1 MKKAIYIFIAVGL
14 LSLTNGDALK
24 ADEVI
29 EAKRAET
36 KIEALLNRK
45 DQLLVKEVYTL
56 DKITGLYLSS
66 GVIRA
71 IVAYEPEEKE
81 ARLKGL
87 IMELEE
93 GQNSERTC
101 TSYLDAEEIQ
111 GLSAAIGSM
120 VRLVEER
127 NKKENFSTEILYTT
141 RDDLTFGVYAGE
153 TDEGGFIST
162 GGEGKLTL
170 SLETNQISEVK
181 KIVDYGHTL
190 LKMK

>member
-1 MKKAIYIFIAVGL
+1 MKKAIHILIAAAL
-14 LSLTNGDALK
+14 LSLTNGDILK

-36 KIEALLNRK
+36 KVETLLNRK

-56 DKITGLYLSS
+56 GKITGLYSSS
-66 GVIRA
+66 GVISA
-71 IVAYEPEEKE
+71 IVAYEPDEKE

-87 IMELEE
+87 IMEVQE

-111 GLSAAIGSM
+111 GLSAAIDSM
-120 VRLVEER
+120 VRLIEER
-127 NKKENFSTEILYTT
+127 DKKENFSTEILYTT

-153 TDEGGFIST
+153 TDEGSFIST
-162 GGEGKLTL
+162 GGAGKLTL
-170 SLETNQISEVK
+170 SLEAKQIIEVK

>member
-1 MKKAIYIFIAVGL
+1 MKKAIYIVIAVGL
-14 LSLTNGDALK
+14 LSLTDGNVLK

-29 EAKRAET
+29 GAKRAET
-36 KIEALLNRK
+36 EVEALLNRK

-56 DKITGLYLSS
+56 GKITGLYLSS
-66 GVIRA
+66 GVISA
-71 IVAYEPEEKE
+71 IVAYEPDAKE

-87 IMELEE
+87 IIEVEE
-93 GQNSERTC
+93 GQNRERTC

-111 GLSAAIGSM
+111 GLSAAIDSM
-120 VRLVEER
+120 VRLIEER
-127 NKKENFSTEILYTT
+127 DNKENFSTEILYTT

-162 GGEGKLTL
+162 GGAGKLTL
-170 SLETNQISEVK
+170 SLETKQISELK
-181 KIVDYGHTL
+181 KIVDYGRTI

>member
-1 MKKAIYIFIAVGL
+1 MKKAIYIVIAVGL
-14 LSLTNGDALK
+14 LSLTDGNVLK

-29 EAKRAET
+29 GTKRAET
-36 KIEALLNRK
+36 EVEALLNRK

-56 DKITGLYLSS
+56 GKITGLYLSS
-66 GVIRA
+66 GVISA
-71 IVAYEPEEKE
+71 IVAYEPDAKE

-87 IMELEE
+87 IIEVEE
-93 GQNSERTC
+93 GQNRERTC

-111 GLSAAIGSM
+111 GLSAAIDSM
-120 VRLVEER
+120 VRLIEER
-127 NKKENFSTEILYTT
+127 DNKENFSTEILYTT

-162 GGEGKLTL
+162 GGAGKLTL
-170 SLETNQISEVK
+170 SLETKQISELK
-181 KIVDYGHTL
+181 KIVDYGRTI